1 MTEKSRLAWTF
12 LLSAI
17 VLVLLLSGC
26 GGRKLGTEE
35 NPLVFSFV
43 SSSSSDEATAFGEQI
58 AEAISEETGLVIQA
72 SPTSNY
78 EAVQEALRGGAAHM
92 VWLDALNYVL
102 AHQKHGVEAALVA
115 ERLGAIGYQGQFVV
129 RADSGIA
136 SLADIR
142 GRSMCWVDT
151 NSASGYILPRITLM
165 ANGIDP
171 DVDLGGAIQVYSH
184 SNVILYVYNRICD
197 VGTTT
202 VDARDLVV
210 QDLPDVK
217 EVVTVLATTPPVP
230 NDTVAFVSDFPEEMR
245 EQVVDALLKFAST
258 EEGRAALQALFLVDG
273 LQRADDSIY
282 AGLRADLSQA
292 SVDIEDLAR

>member
-1 MTEKSRLAWTF
+1 MIEKPRLAWTF
-12 LLSAI
+12 LVSAAM
-17 VLVLLLSGC
+17 LLLLLSGC

-35 NPLVFSFV
+35 NPIVFSFV

-58 AEAISEETGLVIQA
+58 AEAISAETGLVIQA

-78 EAVQEALRGGAAHM
+78 EAVHEALRGGAAHI

-102 AHQKHGVEAALVA
+102 AHQKHGVDAALVA

-129 RADSGIA
+129 RADGGIA

-151 NSASGYILPRITLM
+151 SSASGYILPRITLL

-171 DVDLGGAIQVYSH
+171 DVDLGGTIQAYSH
-184 SNVILYVYNRICD
+184 SNVILYVYNRACD
-197 VGTTT
+197 VGATT

-210 QDLPDVK
+210 QDLPNVK

-230 NDTVAFVSDFPEEMR
+230 NDTVSFVSDFPEEMQ
-245 EQVVDALLKFAST
+245 EQVADALLKFAST
-258 EEGRAALQALFLVDG
+258 EEGQAALQALFLVDG

-292 SVDIEDLAR
+292 SVDIEELAR

>member
-1 MTEKSRLAWTF
+1 V
-12 LLSAI
+12 SA
-17 VLVLLLSGC
+17 VTLVLLLSGC

-35 NPLVFSFV
+35 NPIVFSFV

-58 AEAISEETGLVIQA
+58 AGAISEETGLVIQA
-72 SPTSNY
+72 SPTSSY
-78 EAVQEALRGGAAHM
+78 EAVQEALRGGAAHV

-102 AHQKHGVEAALVA
+102 ARQKHGVDAALVA
-115 ERLGAIGYQGQFVV
+115 ERLGWIFYQGQFVV
-129 RADSGIA
+129 RADGGIG

-142 GRSMCWVDT
+142 GRGMCWVDS
-151 NSASGYILPRITLM
+151 NSASGYILPRITLL

-171 DVDLGGAIQVYSH
+171 DRDLAGTIEAYSH
-184 SNVILYVYNRICD
+184 SNVILYVYNRVCD
-197 VGTTT
+197 VGATT

-210 QDLPDVK
+210 QDVPDVK

>member
-1 MTEKSRLAWTF
+1 MTKKSQLAWTF
-12 LLSAI
+12 LVSA
-17 VLVLLLSGC
+17 VMLLLLSGC

-35 NPLVFSFV
+35 NPIIFSFV
-43 SSSSSDEATAFGEQI
+43 SSSSSDEAVALGEQV
-58 AEAISEETGLVIQA
+58 AGVLSEETGLVIQA
-72 SPTSNY
+72 NPTSNY
-78 EAVQEALRGGAAHM
+78 EAVQEALRGGAAHI

-102 AHQKHGVEAALVA
+102 AHQKHGVDAALVA
-115 ERLGAIGYQGQFVV
+115 ERLGAMGYQGQFVV
-129 RADSGIA
+129 RADSGIG

-142 GRSMCWVDT
+142 GRGMCWVDA
-151 NSASGYILPRITLM
+151 NSASGYILPRITLL

-171 DVDLGGAIQVYSH
+171 DVDLGGTIEAYSH

-197 VGTTT
+197 VGATT

-210 QDLPDVK
+210 QDVPDVK

-245 EQVVDALLKFAST
+245 EQVVDALLTFAGT
-258 EEGRAALQALFLVDG
+258 EEGRAALQGLFLVDG

-292 SVDIEDLAR
+292 SVDIEDLAK